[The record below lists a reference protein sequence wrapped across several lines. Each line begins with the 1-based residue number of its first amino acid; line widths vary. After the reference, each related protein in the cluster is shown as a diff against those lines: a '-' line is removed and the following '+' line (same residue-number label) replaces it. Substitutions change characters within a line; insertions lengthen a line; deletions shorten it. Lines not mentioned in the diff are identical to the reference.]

1 MMNQQETMQA
11 EPSVSIYLPPEGNG
25 AFVEG
30 AINGVNFR
38 VRTGTVV
45 EVPAHI
51 AAVLMD
57 SRRALAAGE
66 QAVRAFAAAGG
77 KPLGGMA

>member
-1 MMNQQETMQA
+1 MKNDNQTMQT
-11 EPSVSIYLPPEGNG
+11 EPTVSIYLPPEGNG

-51 AAVLMD
+51 AAVLLD
-57 SRRALAAGE
+57 SRRALSAGE

-77 KPLGGMA
+77 KRLGGTV

>member
-1 MMNQQETMQA
+1 MEEKNVA
-11 EPSVSIYLPPEGNG
+11 IYLPPEGG
-25 AFVEG
+25 KFVEG

-51 AAVLMD
+51 AAVLIE
-57 SRRALAAGE
+57 SRRATEIAE
-66 QAVRAFAAAGG
+66 DAVGDFLRAGG
-77 KPLGGMA
+77 KRL

>member
-1 MMNQQETMQA
+1 MKETTHA
-11 EPSVSIYLPPEGNG
+11 PVSIYLPTEGNG

-38 VRTGTVV
+38 IRTGTVV

-51 AAVLMD
+51 AAVLID
-57 SRRALAAGE
+57 SRRAIEADAR
-66 QAVRAFAAAGG
+66 AVARFAQTGG
-77 KPLGGMA
+77 TRL